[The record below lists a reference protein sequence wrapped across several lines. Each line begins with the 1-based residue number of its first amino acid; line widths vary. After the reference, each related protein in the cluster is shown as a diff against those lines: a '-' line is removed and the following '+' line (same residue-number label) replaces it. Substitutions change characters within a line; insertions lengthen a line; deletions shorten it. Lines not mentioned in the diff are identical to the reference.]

1 MLLLPWVVTF
11 YKTKLY
17 ELKRAKENV
26 NFISFNVTLTELR
39 QVLADEETLL
49 WGFAQLEL
57 K

>member
-1 MLLLPWVVTF
+1 MLIDIFNAFVTLNRDILQDQ
-11 YKTKLY
+11 TY

-49 WGFAQLEL
+49 
-57 K
+57 